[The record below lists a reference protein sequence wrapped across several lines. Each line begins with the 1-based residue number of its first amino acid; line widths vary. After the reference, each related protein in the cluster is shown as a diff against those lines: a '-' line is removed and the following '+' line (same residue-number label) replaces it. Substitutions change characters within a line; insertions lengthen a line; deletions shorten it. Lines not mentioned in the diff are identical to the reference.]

1 MTHTRTLTE
10 PLRGVNTLQQKHLA
24 ALANDLCSQVAKDCW
39 SQQHRELSQEIIDR
53 LIDRYPSQHLSGCI
67 GLLINSSS

>member
-1 MTHTRTLTE
+1 MTNTRTLTE

-24 ALANDLCSQVAKDCW
+24 AAANDLCSQVAKIAG
-39 SQQHRELSQEIIDR
+39 LSNTVSCRNNSSINS
-53 LIDRYPSQHLSGCI
+53 LIAILPHQSGCI